1 MDIVF
6 LDANVL
12 FSAAYRLEAKF
23 LILWRMP
30 DVRLISSH
38 LRGWRGSAQ
47 SSETRAN

>member
-12 FSAAYRLEAKF
+12 FSAAYRREAKF

-30 DVRLISSH
+30 DVPSDLVT
-38 LRGWRGSAQ
+38 LRV
-47 SSETRAN
+47 